1 MELAQVDLAEAPVL
15 RIDRS
20 GTAHAALALLAFGP
34 ATGYELKQRAE
45 RTLRFFF
52 AAPAMSQIY
61 SELHRLT
68 AAGLVARTE
77 VGFALT
83 EAGRAALAH
92 WLAEGDLTPTVFKS
106 HLALR
111 LIVGHLGDPARLAA
125 DIATERSR
133 AAAELEG
140 VLSVRDSLARDDPQL
155 GWAWM
160 VANWGTRYY
169 GDMVAQL
176 DQLAALVAAAP
187 EVPA

>member
-1 MELAQVDLAEAPVL
+1 MTPAPSATEVGL
-15 RIDRS
+15 RLDRS
-20 GTAHAALALLAFGP
+20 GTAHAALVLLAFGP

-61 SELHRLT
+61 SELQRL
-68 AAGLVARTE
+68 ADAGL
-77 VGFALT
+77 
-83 EAGRAALAH
+83 AGRIDGGGYELLPAGRDALAE
-92 WLAEGDLTPTVFKS
+92 WLADGALTPTVFKS

-111 LIVGHLGDPARLAA
+111 LIVGHLTSPERLAT
-125 DIATERSR
+125 DIAEERAR
-133 AAAELEG
+133 AAAELAG
-140 VLSVRDSLARDDPQL
+140 VMEVRDMLPADDPQL

-176 DQLAALVAAAP
+176 DQLAAIVQRKAA
-187 EVPA
+187 E

>member
-1 MELAQVDLAEAPVL
+1 MDAAAPPL
-15 RIDRS
+15 RHDRS
-20 GTAHAALALLAFGP
+20 GTAHAALVLLAFGP

-61 SELHRLT
+61 SELQRL
-68 AAGLVARTE
+68 AVAGLVGRTE
-77 VGFALT
+77 TGYELLP
-83 EAGRAALAH
+83 AGRDALAR
-92 WLAEGDLTPTVFKS
+92 WLAEGELSPTVFKS

-111 LIVGHLGDPARLAA
+111 LIVGHLAEPERLASDLA
-125 DIATERSR
+125 AERNR
-133 AAAELEG
+133 AATDLAD
-140 VLSVRDSLARDDPQL
+140 VIAVRDSLDAEHPQF

-176 DQLAALVAAAP
+176 DQLAALLERRTGAVVAT
-187 EVPA
+187 

>member
-1 MELAQVDLAEAPVL
+1 MTAIRDEPAL

-20 GTAHAALALLAFGP
+20 GTAHAALVLLAFGP

-61 SELHRLT
+61 SELHRLA
-68 AAGLVARTE
+68 AAGLVGRTGDGYE
-77 VGFALT
+77 LLP
-83 EAGRAALAH
+83 AGRAALAR
-92 WLAEGDLTPTVFKS
+92 WVAEGELTPTVFKS

-111 LIVGHLGDPARLAA
+111 LIVGHLADPARLSA
-125 DIATERSR
+125 DIAEERAR
-133 AAAELEG
+133 AADELAG
-140 VLSVRDSLARDDPQL
+140 VMAVRDSLPPDDPQL
-155 GWAWM
+155 GWAWI

-176 DQLAALVAAAP
+176 DQLAALVARKASA
-187 EVPA
+187 